1 MPLGRVDRICWIRWM
16 TSVWPLLTSAPQFIQ
31 RRTVDSPCRDFDS
44 TNFTSLTA
52 LTAFS
57 IGYVTV
63 FSMSS
68 TPAPV

>member
-1 MPLGRVDRICWIRWM
+1 MFDRSNRTMNGCLMPVGSELRICWIRWM

-31 RRTVDSPCRDFDS
+31 SRTVDRPWRDFDS

-57 IGYVTV
+57 MG
-63 FSMSS
+63 
-68 TPAPV
+68 